1 MSINVLLVD
10 DHTIVR
16 QGLKSLLTSE
26 KDIEVT
32 AEAANGL
39 DAIRLAREL
48 APEVILMDLSMP
60 EMSGI
65 ETTRQILNDNPA
77 SRIIILSMVL
87 DRACVM
93 EALKAGAAGY
103 VLKDCT
109 SDELTAAI
117 RGVMGGGTYL
127 CREITE
133 LVIRDTAI
141 GSGGPPNA
149 RHALLSRREL
159 DALRLIAEGKNSKEI
174 AFLFG
179 ISAKTADAQRLKIMK
194 KLNVHS
200 VAELT
205 KYAVREGLTGI
216 E

>member
-10 DHTIVR
+10 DHMLVR
-16 QGLKSLLTSE
+16 QGLKSLLTHE
-26 KDIEVT
+26 KDLEVI
-32 AEAANGL
+32 AGASNGPE
-39 DAIRLAREL
+39 AIRMAREL
-48 APEVILMDLSMP
+48 TPEVILMDLLMP

-65 ETTRQILNDNPA
+65 EATRQILTDNPA
-77 SRIIILSMVL
+77 HRIIILSMVL
-87 DRACVM
+87 DRACAM
-93 EALKAGAAGY
+93 EALRAGAVGY
-103 VLKDCT
+103 VLKDCAP
-109 SDELTAAI
+109 DELAAAI
-117 RGVMGGGTYL
+117 RGVMGGGAYL

-133 LVIRDTAI
+133 LVIKENDI
-141 GSGGPPNA
+141 SPPNA
-149 RHALLSRREL
+149 HHALLSRREL
-159 DALRLIAEGKNSKEI
+159 DALRFIAEGKNSKEI

-205 KYAVREGLTGI
+205 KYAVREGLTSI